1 MVEFLHFRAH
11 EVSGDVLAGHMRF
24 DTLQTRDFVDFS
36 GFDGAGTSWFSEV
49 VLGIVLKDEPA
60 ASLCF
65 DFALHVVG

>member
-1 MVEFLHFRAH
+1 
-11 EVSGDVLAGHMRF
+11 MRF

-49 VLGIVLKDEPA
+49 VLGILLKDEPA